1 MKKNFTLIFTLLLCC
16 FYIEGK
22 AQTQFWSDTFESS
35 PSSGTR
41 TTEENGGTISPSTA
55 YFKLTDGTTVSQFV
69 PFTGKEG
76 TYYWA
81 GEDHNALGTGFT
93 ASGAVSNQTAAAA
106 TNELQI
112 LWSNINISGKTG
124 LSFKGLLAA
133 NSTNEPWDNTQA
145 CNSGVGT
152 TNTDYIII
160 EYSIDGGPYNSLI
173 RFFNRGSAS
182 GIGDKYL
189 FEDTDGDGCGD
200 GTQLTNAF
208 NEFTKSIAGTGTT
221 MNLLIRVF
229 SEGSNEEWGIDNFR
243 LFETPSCTA
252 PTVTANPS
260 NRSICN
266 GSNTTFAIAATGATT
281 YQWQVNTGSGF
292 TDITNGGVYSS
303 ATTSTL
309 TITGATAGMNG
320 YLYRCV
326 AKDGSC
332 STNSSSATLTVSNPV
347 LTPQSQTNIACNGG
361 ANGAASVNA
370 ATGGTGPY
378 TYNWTP
384 GNPTGDGT
392 TSVTGLTAGA
402 WTCTVTDANGCQATK
417 TFNITQPSAVSASTV
432 VTNIACYGGSTGAI
446 NLTPTGGT
454 APYTFDWGGGL
465 TTEDR
470 TGLVAGTYS
479 VIITDAN
486 GCTATRN
493 ITVNQPASAVSASTV
508 VTNIACYGGSTG
520 AINLTPTGGTA
531 PYTFDWGGGLTTEDR
546 TGLVAGTYSVIITD
560 ANGCTAT
567 R

>member
-55 YFKLTDGTTVSQFV
+55 YFKLTDGTTVSQVV

-229 SEGSNEEWGIDNFR
+229 
-243 LFETPSCTA
+243 LK
-252 PTVTANPS
+252 VQMK
-260 NRSICN
+260 N
-266 GSNTTFAIAATGATT
+266 GE
-281 YQWQVNTGSGF
+281 
-292 TDITNGGVYSS
+292 
-303 ATTSTL
+303 L
-309 TITGATAGMNG
+309 TIFV
-320 YLYRCV
+320 YLKHLHVRHQ
-326 AKDGSC
+326 
-332 STNSSSATLTVSNPV
+332 L
-347 LTPQSQTNIACNGG
+347 
-361 ANGAASVNA
+361 
-370 ATGGTGPY
+370 
-378 TYNWTP
+378 
-384 GNPTGDGT
+384 
-392 TSVTGLTAGA
+392 
-402 WTCTVTDANGCQATK
+402 
-417 TFNITQPSAVSASTV
+417 
-432 VTNIACYGGSTGAI
+432 
-446 NLTPTGGT
+446 
-454 APYTFDWGGGL
+454 
-465 TTEDR
+465 
-470 TGLVAGTYS
+470 
-479 VIITDAN
+479 
-486 GCTATRN
+486 
-493 ITVNQPASAVSASTV
+493 
-508 VTNIACYGGSTG
+508 
-520 AINLTPTGGTA
+520 
-531 PYTFDWGGGLTTEDR
+531 
-546 TGLVAGTYSVIITD
+546 
-560 ANGCTAT
+560 
-567 R
+567 